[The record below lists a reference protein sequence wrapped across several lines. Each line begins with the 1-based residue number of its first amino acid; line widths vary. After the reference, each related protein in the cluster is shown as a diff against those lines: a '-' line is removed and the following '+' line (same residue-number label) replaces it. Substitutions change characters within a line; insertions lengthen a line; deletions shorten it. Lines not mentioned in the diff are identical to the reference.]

1 MPKHVRLNATHV
13 FIIKIPSERELQQI
27 VLNHSPDVDFKDFLK
42 IYKKCTAEPYSFL
55 VNDATLQSDNPLR
68 FQKNL

>member
-1 MPKHVRLNATHV
+1 MPKHVRLNSTHV

-42 IYKKCTAEPYSFL
+42 IYKKYTAEPYSFL